1 MNNFVSCFPGFSSIF
16 FGFYF
21 SGGGA
26 SDPRRC
32 HSRKLG
38 ENPSES
44 ADQATCVCLF
54 VFQEASRFWQ
64 ADKAEKNK
72 KWLYLKALRKLN

>member
-1 MNNFVSCFPGFSSIF
+1 LFPGVFFYF
-16 FGFYF
+16 FGVLFL
-21 SGGGA
+21 GGVA
-26 SDPRRC
+26 SDPGRC

-38 ENPSES
+38 ESPSES